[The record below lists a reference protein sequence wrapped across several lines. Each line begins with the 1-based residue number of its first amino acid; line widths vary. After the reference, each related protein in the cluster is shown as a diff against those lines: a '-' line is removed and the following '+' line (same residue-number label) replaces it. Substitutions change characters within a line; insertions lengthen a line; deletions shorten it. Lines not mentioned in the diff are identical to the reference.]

1 LHFNYTKAIIKYSN
15 VESHEGGVMTKNR
28 HTNQY
33 GFTLVE
39 LSIVL
44 VIIGFIIAGIA
55 SATNM
60 VKQSQLRS
68 IITDFQLY
76 ETAYNNFKA
85 KYNSIPGDMSNAN
98 SLFPAE
104 CTPETCNGDGD
115 GIISFQEGSPEFNE
129 SYKFW
134 RVLSLSKFINGNFLD
149 NETSTQAILGVN
161 VPMSKISG
169 AGYHPER
176 ISETIQFNPLSYREN
191 MNFLVIG
198 KESSDAGLSLPPS
211 NSVLTPFEAYS
222 IDAKMDDG
230 AIDPDP
236 GGLGLPAV
244 YIGQYTGKLLAAPG
258 YEAPVGVDT
267 CIVAVG
273 RNSYNVQS
281 NDTLCVLGLILP

>member
-1 LHFNYTKAIIKYSN
+1 MFKVIGCKRN
-15 VESHEGGVMTKNR
+15 HERGVMKKSCVN
-28 HTNQY
+28 NQG

-68 IITDFQLY
+68 VITDFQVF
-76 ETAYNNFKA
+76 ETAYHNFKS
-85 KYNSIPGDMSNAN
+85 KYNAIPGDMTNAS

-104 CTPETCNGDGD
+104 CTPVETCNGDGD
-115 GIISFQEGSPEFNE
+115 GIISFSEGFPEFNE

-134 RVLSLSKFINGNFLD
+134 RVLSLSKFINGNFVD

-161 VPMSKISG
+161 VPISKISG

-176 ISETIQFNPLSYREN
+176 ISETIQFFPLQYRDN

-198 KESSDAGLSLPPS
+198 KESNDPGLELPPS
-211 NSVLTPFEAYS
+211 NSVFTPFEAYN

-236 GGLGLPAV
+236 SGLGLPAV
-244 YIGQYTGKLLAAPG
+244 YIGQYTGKLLGAPG
-258 YEAPVGVDT
+258 YETPIGVDT

-281 NDTLCVLGLILP
+281 NDTVCVLGLLLP